1 MNAELRE
8 VIEAVKEQMDEAQ
21 CPLCDAYMDE
31 RGHVE
36 HLEECPLGQLFAY
49 LSEGTQDE

>member
-8 VIEAVKEQMDEAQ
+8 VIEAVKEQVDDAS
-21 CPLCDAYMDE
+21 CPLCGAELCDWDE
-31 RGHVE
+31 GETGE

-49 LSEGTQDE
+49 LEAE